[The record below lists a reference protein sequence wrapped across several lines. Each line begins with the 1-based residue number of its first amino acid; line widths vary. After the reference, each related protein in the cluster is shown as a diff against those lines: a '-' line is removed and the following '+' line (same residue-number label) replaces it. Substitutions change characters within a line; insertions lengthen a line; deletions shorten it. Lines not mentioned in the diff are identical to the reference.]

1 MAAVKH
7 STLTSSYGKLW
18 NHDLHGD
25 NFAFDFPGEHNE
37 NEPELNLKENNNF
50 YEVEIGVPGLG
61 NKDFYIK
68 VENGT
73 LTISA
78 EKNKDP
84 HDKDYGTLKLSIAKP
99 AAELTDDN

>member
-7 STLTSSYGKLW
+7 SPLAPSYGKLW
-18 NHDLHGD
+18 NHDLHEE
-25 NFAFDFPGEHNE
+25 NFAFDFPAEKI
-37 NEPELNLKENNNF
+37 EPELNLKENTNF

-78 EKNKDP
+78 EKNNQAP
-84 HDKDYGTLKLSIAKP
+84 ENDYGTLKLSIAKP
-99 AAELTDDN
+99 AVKTAGDDR